1 MASDLAQVEAPAAE
15 GVPVEPA
22 ALAVLAVD

>member
-1 MASDLAQVEAPAAE
+1 MALDLAQVEVSVAE
-15 GVPVEPA
+15 GVPVELA